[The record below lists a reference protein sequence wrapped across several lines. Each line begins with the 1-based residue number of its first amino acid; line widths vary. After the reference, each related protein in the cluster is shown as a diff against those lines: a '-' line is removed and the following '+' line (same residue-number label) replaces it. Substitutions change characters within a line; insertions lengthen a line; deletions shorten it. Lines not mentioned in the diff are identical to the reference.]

1 MLEKALYNLIF
12 ALVSGFTEFLGV
24 DASAHQKLFA
34 LMSGEDRSDPILM
47 LSVHIGVLLAVIF
60 ASWPKLRRVLRER
73 QHYGRKRRLKRQA
86 DPLAQ
91 LDLQVLRSA
100 SVPMILSVLAYR
112 TADQLIN
119 GFFPLA
125 LIMLFNGL
133 LLIYPSFMNSGNK
146 DGRSVSRLDA
156 LLIGLAGAFGAFP
169 GVSRMGSMLS
179 AASARGLSRT
189 YALDTAML
197 LSIPVLVGLIIWDL
211 IAIVTGFALD
221 GALSLVLYLLS
232 AAVAFGMGTLSIKF
246 QKYLSFKLGISGFA
260 YYSWGLALFSFIFY
274 LMI

>member
-146 DGRSVSRLDA
+146 DGRAVSRLDA